1 MAGGSSN
8 PHHKVDTAPRSGLV
22 WGIDRG
28 HKTTRRVPAAR
39 ASRRK
44 GKLSQRSAVVNSVVR
59 EVAGFAPYERR
70 AMELI
75 RNSKVSRRGRTR
87 RLCWVGAC
95 QGIVSKWERQ
105 RTTRKTDEEMLG
117 VRDGS

>member
-8 PHHKVDTAPRSGLV
+8 PHHKVDTTPRSGLV
-22 WGIDRG
+22 WGIGRG
-28 HKTTRRVPAAR
+28 HKTTRRIPAAR

-75 RNSKVSRRGRTR
+75 RNSKVSILKDCR
-87 RLCWVGAC
+87 RLGGDEAYDEGGEKVLRVGWAPLSW
-95 QGIVSKWERQ
+95 Q
-105 RTTRKTDEEMLG
+105 
-117 VRDGS
+117 